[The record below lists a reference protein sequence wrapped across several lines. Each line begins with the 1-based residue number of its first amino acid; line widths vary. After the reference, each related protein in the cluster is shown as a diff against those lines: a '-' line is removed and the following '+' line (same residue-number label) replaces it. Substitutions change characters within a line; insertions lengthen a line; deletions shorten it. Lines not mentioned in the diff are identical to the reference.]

1 MDTQLGYWRWK
12 LFRWNDHPNLY
23 RNRPD
28 LAFTWLSQFQGNA
41 TAMAELQNLLGQS
54 ATGGYA
60 PIDPTLLL
68 QQIADKMAS
77 GEIQACVEVCGPVVL
92 QAVAGDGTEEVV
104 PDIAQL
110 RQAATPA
117 PAPVTEPPE
126 ESTLPAD
133 CDPAAQAQALQDAA
147 QKGTPFCEECA
158 KATQARITVT
168 PTTATTPAPVDPP
181 STLGP
186 NNDAP
191 AQAQALREAA
201 ETGAPFCAECE
212 KARQEMQANSA
223 AAHAGANTN

>member
-12 LFRWNDHPNLY
+12 LFRWNDHPNPY

-28 LAFTWLSQFQGNA
+28 LAFTWLSQFQGNH
-41 TAMAELQNLLGQS
+41 TAMAELQNLLGHS

-60 PIDPTLLL
+60 SIEPLTIL
-68 QQIADKMAS
+68 QQLADKMAS
-77 GEIQACVEVCGPVVL
+77 GEIQACVEVCGPVIL
-92 QAVAGDGTEEVV
+92 QAVAGEGTEEVV

-117 PAPVTEPPE
+117 PAPVTDPPDQP
-126 ESTLPAD
+126 TLAPGNDAV
-133 CDPAAQAQALQDAA
+133 AQAQVLQDAA
-147 QKGTPFCEECA
+147 QKGTPFCEECT
-158 KATQARITVT
+158 KAPLTRIA
-168 PTTATTPAPVDPP
+168 PPQRTTPAPVEPP

-186 NNDAP
+186 DNDAP

-212 KARQEMQANSA
+212 KARQEMQANSVA
-223 AAHAGANTN
+223 PNAGANTN